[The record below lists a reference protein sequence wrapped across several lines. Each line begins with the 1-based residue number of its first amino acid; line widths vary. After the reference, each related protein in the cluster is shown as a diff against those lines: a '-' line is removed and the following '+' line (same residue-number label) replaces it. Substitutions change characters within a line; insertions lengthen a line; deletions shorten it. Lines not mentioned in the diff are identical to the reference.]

1 MKKLYSNLFSKY
13 FQQYYKIGYYTY
25 KNSSNAE
32 DDENW

>member
-13 FQQYYKIGYYTY
+13 FQQYYKIGYTY